1 MWVLFR
7 KDKREE
13 YKMIAVLVRFRSYS
27 KSKEINELKEV
38 LDLFLKRDRSIKD
51 RNKRGLISG
60 EDNIAKRF

>member
-1 MWVLFR
+1 MV
-7 KDKREE
+7 
-13 YKMIAVLVRFRSYS
+13 AVLVRFRSYS
-27 KSKEINELKEV
+27 KSKEINKLKEV